1 MKEII
6 LNGIATTVNLE
17 QYPKHLPSEKE
28 VQAFEQLLGY
38 PLPPDY
44 REFLLTYNGGV
55 CELKNIIMPIS
66 GYLCDLF
73 GLYPDGSMTNLMTLR
88 LPNHPEL
95 LELWGELPTN
105 LLPIGEVDSGDMIAI
120 EFNNNESKVMVVDHE
135 GGGTEGSVTAR
146 NFTEFLLNTVRE

>member
-28 VQAFEQLLGY
+28 VQAFEQLLGFS
-38 PLPPDY
+38 LPSDY
-44 REFLLTYNGGV
+44 KGFLLNYNGGV
-55 CELKNIIMPIS
+55 CELRNIIMPIS
-66 GYLCDLF
+66 GYICDLY
-73 GLYPDGSMTNLMTLR
+73 GLYPDGTITKLMMLK
-88 LPNHPEL
+88 LPTDPDL
-95 LELWGELPTN
+95 VELWGELPTN

-120 EFNNNESKVMVVDHE
+120 QFGNNESKVIVVDHE
-135 GGGTEGSVTAR
+135 GGGNEGLVTAR